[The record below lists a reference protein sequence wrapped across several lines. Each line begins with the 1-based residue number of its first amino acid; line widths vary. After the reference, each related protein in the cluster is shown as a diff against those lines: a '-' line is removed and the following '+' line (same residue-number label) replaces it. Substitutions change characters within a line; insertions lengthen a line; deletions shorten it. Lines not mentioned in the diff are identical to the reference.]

1 MGTVTAAEFAAKF
14 STKKDVWRFLTG
26 EVKWYLPR
34 ADTVTIWHL
43 RDMAS
48 GKRSHI
54 KSVDVKFIEI
64 PHYEGLTIEEMLEKA
79 EAIPDVMKVLPIIQ
93 KEREKLPRAYIGNVM
108 YTIVGKPFADWVDLK
123 VKERH
128 AKVKAEREMQI
139 EMD

>member
-1 MGTVTAAEFAAKF
+1 MGQVTAAEFAAKF

-34 ADTVTIWHL
+34 AENVTIWHL

-64 PHYEGLTIEEMLEKA
+64 PHYDGLTIEDMLEKA
-79 EAIPDVMKVLPIIQ
+79 ESISDVMKVLPVVK
-93 KEREKLPRAYIGNVM
+93 KEREKLPRAYICNVI
-108 YTIVGKPFADWVDLK
+108 YTIVG
-123 VKERH
+123 
-128 AKVKAEREMQI
+128 
-139 EMD
+139 